1 MKKRYPTT
9 LLLLLLCSMPV
20 SSTKLA
26 LKGGGRVDWT
36 AETLSLTVSIAP
48 PLDKKR
54 GNSTL
59 RIAKNRWKQQIYNAL
74 KTLPLTKTTTADSCL
89 SPTGSHLLDSEIER
103 SLVASRTNYYSTG
116 AIDLSAKLPLKTVI
130 SICGLSLADKK
141 PTKENTVIVDFR
153 QRKSFSPA
161 LLLAFLLKD
170 DENKRIV
177 QKTPRYITSKKAK
190 ELIKTD
196 NIEKIKLKR
205 QEKDGNIAV
214 SADDF
219 TLIEQ
224 KNILIILP

>member
-1 MKKRYPTT
+1 MKKILITIA
-9 LLLLLLCSMPV
+9 LLLLSSTLI

-26 LKGGGRVDWT
+26 LKGGGKVNWT

-103 SLVASRTNYYSTG
+103 SLTLSRTSYYSTG
-116 AIDLSAKLPLKTVI
+116 AIDLSAKLSLKTII
-130 SICGLSLADKK
+130 SICGLSLSDKK
-141 PTKENTVIVDFR
+141 PIKEGTIIIDFR
-153 QRKSFSPA
+153 QRKSFTPA
-161 LLLAFLLKD
+161 LLLSFTLKD
-170 DENKRIV
+170 DENKKTV
-177 QKTPRYITSKKAK
+177 NKTPRYISSKKAK

-196 NIEKIKLKR
+196 SIEKIKIKK
-205 QEKDGNIAV
+205 QEKNGDIML
-214 SADDF
+214 SPEDF
-219 TLIEQ
+219 TLLEQ
-224 KNILIILP
+224 KDILIILP